1 MPDQGPLGNCRRCGR
16 PLTEPGLPD
25 DSDTAAVHAPAATVS
40 HTDELADDTLVA
52 DLRDAFGYGAD
63 ALGVGGPGRL
73 TGSAASRVLTG
84 RAPTARTL
92 PTGTRLGDFEIIAEL
107 GRGGMGVVYRARQV
121 SLGREVALKVL
132 PDHARRAPMA
142 VQRFRAEA
150 QAAARLHHTNVVA
163 VYAQGQQDGNFF
175 YAMELVDGV
184 GLDTVIH
191 SRPDLLSSTRARSG
205 SSGVTA
211 AGADVARPAAPTSPE
226 QPTAQS
232 SGSGEWTRADYQHV
246 AALLAEVADALDA
259 AHQHGIIHRDIKPHN
274 LLLSTSNRLHLT
286 DFGLARLV
294 DEPHLTVSG
303 ELMGTPHYLSPEQI
317 RGHLADIDHRTD
329 IYSLGVTLYE
339 MTTRCKPFAGDTR
352 EQIIYSICHTDPPRP
367 RRLNPRIPLE
377 LETICLRAMAREP
390 GRRHPTAALVAE
402 DLRRFATGRPILSRR
417 TTPLLRAAKWVRRHK
432 APSAAIGA
440 AGLVLLLT
448 VILVW
453 TIGTLR
459 QREGQRLALDAY
471 EQLAFLDYRQHA
483 LVADK
488 LERAAALGADSST
501 LHLAQALAA
510 LGAMDQPA
518 AISAARQVLADNP
531 RDQRAA
537 YLLAWAQQR
546 DGNPAA
552 AQATFDAA
560 EVHGPPDCAAAWC
573 FRGLAMHARDPAQ
586 AIESYR
592 AAIATR
598 ARQHE
603 FYPLAVL
610 HLARA
615 RNQLMY
621 ESRSLDGFTEAE
633 ASLLQLVEHG
643 HYDIYPYYLLSI
655 AHCLAAEIYSGS
667 SGTRGNEPAQ
677 RHYAAAL
684 DWARRGQSID
694 PSSDRCH
701 VAEATCLESMGRFA
715 QALAVRTAAL
725 EIATR
730 PTARCENYHY
740 RWRLYYWLGD
750 LEAAAADVAAHSACM
765 PDNRL
770 YAHFFPALLR
780 AESGDMAAALA
791 HARAIADEEPDS
803 ALAILWSATCLH
815 LLGQPQEAA
824 ALLDQHAGNLDF
836 EAGSVPQSPNWIA
849 ALYEHCRTDGPLTP
863 LLDLAGANQTPW
875 KLLAEAY
882 FHVGIRRLAEG
893 NRAGALECFDQ
904 AYRCF
909 DGELRY
915 TYLGKLLMQKL
926 RENPSWP
933 AWLGV

>member
-1 MPDQGPLGNCRRCGR
+1 MPDQGPLGSCQRCGR
-16 PLTEPGLPD
+16 PLAEAGPPD
-25 DSDTAAVHAPAATVS
+25 DSDAATIHASPATVGHAP
-40 HTDELADDTLVA
+40 ELGDDALVA
-52 DLRDAFGYGAD
+52 DLRDAFGHGAD

-73 TGSAASRVLTG
+73 TGPAASSVFAG
-84 RAPTARTL
+84 RAPIARTL
-92 PTGTRLGDFEIIAEL
+92 PTGTRLGDFEIIGEL

-142 VQRFRAEA
+142 VQRFKSEA

-163 VYAQGQQDGNFF
+163 VYAQGEQDGSFF

-205 SSGVTA
+205 SSGLTPAGTA
-211 AGADVARPAAPTSPE
+211 ADANSPAAAPTGRP
-226 QPTAQS
+226 
-232 SGSGEWTRADYQHV
+232 GEWTRADYRHV
-246 AALLAEVADALDA
+246 AGLLAEVADALEA
-259 AHQHGIIHRDIKPHN
+259 AHQQGVIHRDIKPHN
-274 LLLSTSNRLHLT
+274 MLLSTSNRLHLT

-339 MTTRCKPFAGDTR
+339 LTTRCQPFEGDAR
-352 EQIIYSICHTDPPRP
+352 DQIIYNICHTDPARP
-367 RRLNPRIPLE
+367 RHLNPRIPVE

-390 GRRHPTAALVAE
+390 NQRHPSAALVAE

-417 TTPLLRAAKWVRRHK
+417 TTPLRRAAKWVRRHK
-432 APSAAIGA
+432 APSAALGA
-440 AGLVLLLT
+440 AALVVLLA
-448 VILVW
+448 VGLVW

-459 QREGQRLALDAY
+459 QREGERLALDAY
-471 EQLAFLDYRQHA
+471 EQLAFLDYRQHE
-483 LVADK
+483 LVTDK
-488 LERAAALGADSST
+488 LSRAAALGADSPT
-501 LHLAQALAA
+501 LHLARALAA
-510 LGAMDQPA
+510 LGAMDQA
-518 AISAARQVLADNP
+518 GATSAARRVLADNP
-531 RDQRAA
+531 RDTRAA

-546 DGNPAA
+546 DGNPLAA
-552 AQATFDAA
+552 RAAFDAA
-560 EVHGPPDCAAAWC
+560 EQHGPPDCAAAWC
-573 FRGLAMHARDPAQ
+573 FRGLAMHTRDPAQ

-592 AAIATR
+592 AAIAAR

-621 ESRSLDGFTEAE
+621 ESRSLDGFAEAE

-643 HYDIYPYYLLSI
+643 HYDVYPYYLLSI

-667 SGTRGNEPAQ
+667 SGTRGDEPAQ
-677 RHYAAAL
+677 RHYAASL
-684 DWARRGQSID
+684 DWARRGQPID

-701 VAEATCLESMGRFA
+701 VAEATCLESMGRFEE
-715 QALAVRTAAL
+715 ALAVRTAAL

-730 PTARCENYHY
+730 PAARCENYHY

-750 LEAAAADVAAHSACM
+750 LQAADDDVAAHSACM

-770 YAHFFPALLR
+770 YTHVFPALLL
-780 AESGDMAAALA
+780 AETGDMAAALA
-791 HARAIADEEPDS
+791 HARAIADDDPDS
-803 ALAILWSATCLH
+803 ALAVLWSATCLR
-815 LLGQPQEAA
+815 LLGQPEEAT
-824 ALLDQHAGNLDF
+824 ALLDQHAGSLDF
-836 EAGSVPQSPNWIA
+836 EAGSTPPQSPDWIA

-863 LLDLAGANQTPW
+863 LLDLAGASRTPW
-875 KLLAEAY
+875 RLLGEAY
-882 FHVGIRRLAEG
+882 FHAGIRRLAEG
-893 NRAGALECFDQ
+893 DRAAALECFNQ
-904 AYRCF
+904 AHRCF

-915 TYLGKLLMQKL
+915 TYLGKLLMEKL